1 MRVPSLQHPGGVW
14 ELRMEPG
21 VHTGGAADSPDNN
34 VWQPS
39 LHMYNAATNPEE
51 SLESGTMWVYS
62 DGSVFQ
68 SRPGFLDVSC
78 RFTGLVNFPY
88 DELSC
93 PFDYGAW
100 NYGDNVINMSFYE
113 NGGILVDAAQET
125 AGTSYQEYVI
135 VRGETKKYT
144 FKYACCPEPF
154 TNLVFRLFFK
164 RPQSYYFLAIELPG
178 FLLTA
183 VSMVVF
189 WLDATNCGE
198 RLGFGVTMLLAI
210 EVMKIVVS
218 ELLPICGETLWIE
231 ILLFVNELWCAIC
244 ILVSCT
250 AIYQA
255 YKGLGTT
262 EEHRSDRVDY
272 WARRFVPSTYAI
284 AIGIVY
290 SITLDDGYMGSLD
303 PMFQGLGK
311 VNASGKLAIVPCV
324 LVVIVGTYVLAK
336 RSNCAERMKF
346 LKKQPIHAK

>member
-1 MRVPSLQHPGGVW
+1 
-14 ELRMEPG
+14 
-21 VHTGGAADSPDNN
+21 
-34 VWQPS
+34 
-39 LHMYNAATNPEE
+39 
-51 SLESGTMWVYS
+51 
-62 DGSVFQ
+62 
-68 SRPGFLDVSC
+68 
-78 RFTGLVNFPY
+78 
-88 DELSC
+88 
-93 PFDYGAW
+93 
-100 NYGDNVINMSFYE
+100 
-113 NGGILVDAAQET
+113 
-125 AGTSYQEYVI
+125 
-135 VRGETKKYT
+135 
-144 FKYACCPEPF
+144 
-154 TNLVFRLFFK
+154 
-164 RPQSYYFLAIELPG
+164 
-178 FLLTA
+178 
-183 VSMVVF
+183 
-189 WLDATNCGE
+189 
-198 RLGFGVTMLLAI
+198 
-210 EVMKIVVS
+210 MKIVVS
-218 ELLPICGETLWIE
+218 ELLPVCGETLWIE

-336 RSNCAERMKF
+336 RSNCAERMKS